1 MTQRIIRFSLALLLA
16 LVISLNSFVSPML
29 AATSTT
35 EELHSMAGYQ
45 EISASV
51 FDAVSSD
58 QAMNGAISNTNPVD
72 LFLPII
78 DGYRDNKQEIDNS
91 VDEFLDTSIGAGV
104 AIGTSV
110 ASASLAG
117 AGSLTG
123 YAGMAS
129 AVSTLGLG
137 GVTTAIAGAMGSS
150 ATGAAATAVVTAAV
164 GGPLV
169 MGGIIVGG
177 TGATAYGLY
186 QLGRWI
192 GEQMK

>member
-1 MTQRIIRFSLALLLA
+1 MTQRIIRFSFALLLA

-35 EELHSMAGYQ
+35 EELHSMASYQ

-51 FDAVSSD
+51 SDAVSSD
-58 QAMNGAISNTNPVD
+58 QAMNGAISNTNSVD

-78 DGYRDNKQEIDNS
+78 KGYTDNQQEIDNS

-169 MGGIIVGG
+169 MGAIIVGG

-186 QLGRWI
+186 QLGGWI